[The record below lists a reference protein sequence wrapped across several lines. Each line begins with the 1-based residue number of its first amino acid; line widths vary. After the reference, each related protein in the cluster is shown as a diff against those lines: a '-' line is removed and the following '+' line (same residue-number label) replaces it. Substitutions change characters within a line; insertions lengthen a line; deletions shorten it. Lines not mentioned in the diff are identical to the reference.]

1 MMFQTFSP
9 GAGGPAGLIASG
21 GGGGGVLVDGV
32 GPSGG
37 FERNHGEGYGG
48 GSGGNRLADF
58 GYPGVIL
65 LEFKSNS

>member
-1 MMFQTFSP
+1 MLAT
-9 GAGGPAGLIASG
+9 G

-37 FERNHGEGYGG
+37 FNKTHGDGYGG
-48 GSGGNRLADF
+48 GSGGDRLADF

-65 LEFKSNS
+65 LELKSNS